1 MLNSISAQVQNLDAI
16 TTEMQDAVTGILDS
30 VTESSSAINMSAEN
44 SQQIVN
50 EIVTIRESMDRSND
64 VSAALNENTEQ
75 FVKL

>member
-1 MLNSISAQVQNLDAI
+1 
-16 TTEMQDAVTGILDS
+16 MQDAVTGIIDS

-64 VSAALNENTEQ
+64 VSASLNENTEQ